1 MPIFNLH
8 PYMYLGLAIIFE
20 VVATTSMKYSD
31 GFRVPLPS
39 AITITGYCIAF
50 FSLAQALR
58 TIPVGLAYAIWCGLG
73 MVLVA
78 LAGVFLFRQ
87 VLDIPSILGIG
98 FIILG
103 VVVMG
108 FSSQLPH

>member
-1 MPIFNLH
+1 MLIFNLH
-8 PYMYLGLAIIFE
+8 PYAYLGLAIIFE
-20 VVATTSMKYSD
+20 VIATTSMKYSD

-39 AITITGYCIAF
+39 VITAAGYCIAF
-50 FSLAQALR
+50 WSLAQALR

-78 LAGVFLFRQ
+78 LIGVILFKQ
-87 VLDIPSILGIG
+87 ALDIPSALGVG
-98 FIILG
+98 LIILG
-103 VVVMG
+103 VTVMG